1 MSITSNEI
9 KFILELFK
17 NPETDYN
24 ANSIAKKIGLSA
36 MGALKIAKKLQK
48 ENILISKR
56 FGKAVFYKLN
66 NNEYTRNYIKFL
78 LKKEAESA
86 DPYIK
91 KWINEIKKIKNA
103 ESVILFGSVLNK
115 HKEAKDIDI
124 LLITNKR
131 KFLKLKKEINEINL
145 LNIKKLHPVYQTKDD
160 FKENLKKDKIVLNA
174 IKGIIIFGEDVII
187 RLLEE

>member
-174 IKGIIIFGEDVII
+174 IKGIIIFGEDVVI

>member
-131 KFLKLKKEINEINL
+131 KFLKLKKEINEMNL

>member
-1 MSITSNEI
+1 MPFR
-9 KFILELFK
+9 K
-17 NPETDYN
+17 Y
-24 ANSIAKKIGLSA
+24 LSY
-36 MGALKIAKKLQK
+36 
-48 ENILISKR
+48 
-56 FGKAVFYKLN
+56 F
-66 NNEYTRNYIKFL
+66 RNF
-78 LKKEAESA
+78 
-86 DPYIK
+86 D
-91 KWINEIKKIKNA
+91 W
-103 ESVILFGSVLNK
+103 ILFGSVLNK